1 LIDEVIFLTERDE
14 KLYRVLDANANRA
27 REGLRVVEE
36 YLRLVCDDSSF
47 SARLKSL
54 RHAITESVIAAG
66 ISDKLIAARESDADV
81 GATEPKGTES
91 ARSDMLHIVT
101 ANLRRSQEALRVLE
115 EYSKL
120 VSTEAC
126 ARFKRLRFESYTLE
140 KEIITSEREG

>member
-1 LIDEVIFLTERDE
+1 MEKNS

-47 SARLKSL
+47 STRIKAL
-54 RHAITESVIAAG
+54 RHAITQSMVSMQI
-66 ISDKLIAARESDADV
+66 DKELIVARESDSDV
-81 GATEPKGTES
+81 GATDPSGGEET
-91 ARSDMLHIVT
+91 RTDMLHIVT

-120 VSTEAC
+120 VSADAC

-140 KEIITSEREG
+140 KDITLSERES